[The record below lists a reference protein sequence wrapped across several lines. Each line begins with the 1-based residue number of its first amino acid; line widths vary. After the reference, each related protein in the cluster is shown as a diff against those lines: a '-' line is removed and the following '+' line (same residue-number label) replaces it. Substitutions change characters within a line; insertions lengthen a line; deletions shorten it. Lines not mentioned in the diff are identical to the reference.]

1 MAPQVAEWSR
11 IHLPV
16 QENQETQVQSLDR
29 ENPLESEMTLHFS
42 ILDGKIPWV
51 EEPSGLQ
58 SMGPQRDTTEQPS
71 TQVGVHDVSL
81 QVQQVWGLQA
91 CGQHTIL
98 NLLPPGG
105 GFSIC
110 RVTQRYCCV
119 YPLMWEMG
127 PCPRAAL
134 DCVKGKGACAVP
146 AMCYLYRCSGTC
158 WLGAT
163 WVDGDFPEHQLCIRS
178 SAFLVLQ
185 QL

>member
-98 NLLPPGG
+98 NVLPPGG

-134 DCVKGKGACAVP
+134 DCF
-146 AMCYLYRCSGTC
+146 S
-158 WLGAT
+158 
-163 WVDGDFPEHQLCIRS
+163 
-178 SAFLVLQ
+178 LVLPALPSLINSCLDLPIGTQ
-185 QL
+185 GRF